1 MNRPNVSDLVGRV
14 SSALASAFPA
24 FGLLSSSSAPQ
35 FGLPLPRR
43 RRRNSHGRLDQLTGS
58 ADQLT
63 GSADQLTGPIRL
75 EHPSDAALS
84 LDATPAAARGLA
96 RALSSFEQ
104 IRYVGAD

>member
-1 MNRPNVSDLVGRV
+1 MGRV

-24 FGLLSSSSAPQ
+24 FGLLSSSSSAPQ

-43 RRRNSHGRLDQLTGS
+43 RRLNSHGRL
-58 ADQLT
+58 DQLT

-75 EHPSDAALS
+75 EHPSDAALA

-96 RALSSFEQ
+96 RALSSFER
-104 IRYVGAD
+104 IRYVGGFNCHTV

>member
-1 MNRPNVSDLVGRV
+1 MGRV

-43 RRRNSHGRLDQLTGS
+43 LDQLTGS

-63 GSADQLTGPIRL
+63 GLIRL

-96 RALSSFEQ
+96 RALSSFER
-104 IRYVGAD
+104 IRYVGGLNYNTV